1 MTERWVTE
9 WSGAAPCQ
17 CHSSGDAPL
26 QRRSASPYKASPA
39 GWWPSRRRSCTR
51 AGNAPVVYATKTA
64 LRALRPAG
72 AGARRRVRRIDRL
85 LTRLLREG
93 HEDLLSLEGVGI
105 DSAAAL
111 LVAAGDN
118 PDRLRSEPS

>member
-17 CHSSGDAPL
+17 CHSSGDVPL

-64 LRALRPAG
+64 LRALG
-72 AGARRRVRRIDRL
+72 RRVRALDAESAGIDRL